1 MNLQNNLHQTY
12 KFLHLLDKCYQAYI
26 NNEVDT
32 DKYIHKMAI
41 LESYALCIVD
51 FLNQKI
57 INERLALLNHFIF

>member
-41 LESYALCIVD
+41 LGSYALCIVD
-51 FLNQKI
+51 FLFKKNY
-57 INERLALLNHFIF
+57 